1 MPLNPKQERFVAE
14 YLVDLNGTQAA
25 IRAGYSPHTAVVQ
38 GSRLLGHAK
47 IRAEVD
53 ARSVAL
59 AESVAGSAQWIV
71 EQTVEVIRRAMN
83 ATPVRD
89 AKGNIVEGVWMSDL
103 RAATPALA
111 LLARRH
117 PEFRERHDIQAMV
130 GVVVERR
137 TPALDDDVIVDV
149 TVTPALDEG

>member
-59 AESVAGSAQWIV
+59 AESAAGSAEWIV
-71 EQTVEVIRRAMN
+71 EQTVEVVRRALDSD
-83 ATPVRD
+83 PP
-89 AKGNIVEGVWMSDL
+89 DL

>member
-1 MPLNPKQERFVAE
+1 MPLNPKQQRFADE
-14 YLVDLNGTQAA
+14 YLIDLNATQAA
-25 IRAGYSPHTAVVQ
+25 IRAGYSPHSAHVQ
-38 GSRLLGHAK
+38 GSQLLAVPS

-53 ARSVAL
+53 ARSRAMV
-59 AESVAGSAQWIV
+59 EKVAGSAEWIV
-71 EQTVEVIRRAMN
+71 EQTVRVVKLALDSD
-83 ATPVRD
+83 PP
-89 AKGNIVEGVWMSDL
+89 DL

-111 LLARRH
+111 LLAKRH
-117 PEFRERHDIQAMV
+117 PEFRERHDIQAMI